1 MAALSRWCFTRLLCQ
16 NRTHRKETIVKK
28 CDAIVG
34 AGLYAV
40 ALSAAALSLGDSRGT
55 VVLGSPIDL
64 SFEIQPDAGTDLAS
78 SCVSA
83 ELMSGDV
90 PIGSAKVR
98 VVPLPELPGRSPAV
112 RVQAFVVADEPVFT
126 ATVSAGCSGRVSR
139 TYTFLAQLPES
150 VTSTAAPLD
159 IPRLSAVPP
168 ATGVSTGSASSASRP
183 AAQAAEPRVRQAPAV
198 GVTEAPR
205 TPKLPPAPRK
215 APVHVAP
222 APAVAK
228 AVPSVNKAAEA
239 RPPVAQPA
247 PRSRLVMEP
256 LEAVAPMTAALRPA
270 SELAAVPAQT
280 PASDRADAAATWKA
294 LNADPKDAA
303 PQDQERVREL
313 EAQVTAMKAQVAK
326 ERSGVTDLRQRLESI
341 EADRYPSTVVYMLA
355 LALAL
360 VSGLMAWMWMRMQRD
375 HAKAEQA
382 WRDSVALMSAH
393 EKEVAEHALVPHPHD
408 TWPGEYTTLPSAEP
422 TAPNPIA
429 HAPAMEPVAPPVAV
443 PAPVQ
448 PAVPVAKAVQVVQVV
463 HIVNPE
469 ELFDILQQAEFFV
482 SVGEHDQAIGVLKK
496 HIADRGKTSPFAYL
510 ELLRLYHQLG
520 RADDFEQLRTQFLR
534 HFNADLP
541 SFSRFRQQGKGLE
554 HYTDAL
560 AEIEAQW
567 TSPSVLALLEGYLF
581 HQGGQHA
588 SVPPF
593 DLAAYDDLLLL
604 LAIVQTT
611 PASARGAAPPR
622 KRTTPFGPP
631 AVPSMP
637 EVQRAEDW
645 GQVSTERPQTLTDLS
660 LDSLIGDLE
669 FAPSSTPEL
678 AERPLSEAMLDI
690 DLTEPP
696 PITISDLPAVPVTA
710 PLAPG
715 QPVGFGLSND
725 RHEVRF
731 ELEPLPQPRHKG

>member
-1 MAALSRWCFTRLLCQ
+1 M
-16 NRTHRKETIVKK
+16 HRKETIVKR
-28 CDAIVG
+28 CDVIVG

-55 VVLGSPIDL
+55 VILGSPIDL
-64 SFEIQPDAGTDLAS
+64 SFEIQPDEGTDLAS

-83 ELMSGDV
+83 ELRSGDV
-90 PIGSAKVR
+90 PISSARVR
-98 VVPLPELPGRSPAV
+98 VVPLPDMPGRSPAV

-139 TYTFLAQLPES
+139 TYTFLAQLPET
-150 VTSTAAPLD
+150 VTNTAVPLD
-159 IPRLSAVPP
+159 ISRLSTVPS
-168 ATGVSTGSASSASRP
+168 ATGPSTGSTPSADRP
-183 AAQAAEPRVRQAPAV
+183 VAQAAAPRVRQAPAA
-198 GVTEAPR
+198 GAADAPR
-205 TPKLPPAPRK
+205 APKPPPAPRK
-215 APVHVAP
+215 VPVRVAP
-222 APAVAK
+222 TPAVAK
-228 AVPSVNKAAEA
+228 AAPSVNKAAEA
-239 RPPVAQPA
+239 RPPAAPASQPA

-256 LEAVAPMTAALRPA
+256 LDAVTPTPAALRPA
-270 SELAAVPAQT
+270 PELAAIPAQT

-294 LNADPKDAA
+294 LNTDPKDAA
-303 PQDQERVREL
+303 TQDQERVREL
-313 EAQVTAMKAQVAK
+313 EAQVTTMKAQVAK

-341 EADRYPSTVVYMLA
+341 EADRYPSTVVYLLA

-375 HAKAEQA
+375 HAKVEQA
-382 WRDSVALMSAH
+382 WRDSVALMTAH
-393 EKEVAEHALVPHPHD
+393 EKEVAEHALVPHPRD
-408 TWPGEYTTLPSAEP
+408 TWSGEYTTLPAAEP
-422 TAPNPIA
+422 TVPNPMVRA
-429 HAPAMEPVAPPVAV
+429 PVVEPVSAPVVAPAPTPAL
-443 PAPVQ
+443 APVQ
-448 PAVPVAKAVQVVQVV
+448 QPAAPVAKAAQVV

-496 HIADRGKTSPFAYL
+496 HIADRGETSPFAYL

-520 RADDFEQLRTQFLR
+520 RADDFGQLRTQFLR
-534 HFNADLP
+534 HFNAELP
-541 SFSRFRQQGKGLE
+541 PFSRFRQQGRGLE

-581 HQGGQHA
+581 HQEGQPA

-622 KRTTPFGPP
+622 QRTTPLAPP
-631 AVPSMP
+631 AVPAPAASEP
-637 EVQRAEDW
+637 VPGGQRAEAW
-645 GQVSTERPQTLTDLS
+645 EQVSTERPPTLTDLS

-696 PITISDLPAVPVTA
+696 PPITISDLPAVPATA
-710 PLAPG
+710 PPALG

-725 RHEVRF
+725 RQELRF
-731 ELEPLPQPRHKG
+731 ELEQRPQPKDKG